1 MFFCQLLIAL
11 ILGLGS
17 PSNGTVHTQTDPPVG
32 GDTGQNP
39 PPK

>member
-1 MFFCQLLIAL
+1 MFFHLLIAL

-17 PSNGTVHTQTDPPVG
+17 PSNGTVHTQDDPPVG
-32 GDTGQNP
+32 GDTGQIP